1 MIIFQIKSRLEVKN
15 LTNTKKKK
23 KKPSGIDQ
31 GEWMRLIVYT
41 FIYLIFIAII
51 GGIIESSIPDM
62 VYIGTLPLQIQEVFW
77 AMAFMIWA
85 MVLVK
90 LNIKY
95 QFN

>member
-1 MIIFQIKSRLEVKN
+1 MVK
-15 LTNTKKKK
+15 TKKKK
-23 KKPSGIDQ
+23 TKSGIDQ
-31 GEWMRLIVYT
+31 GEWARLITYT

-51 GGIIESSIPDM
+51 GGIIESNIPDM
-62 VYIGTLPLQIQEVFW
+62 FYIGTIPLQIQEVFW
-77 AMAFMIWA
+77 ALAFMIWA

>member
-1 MIIFQIKSRLEVKN
+1 MVKIKK
-15 LTNTKKKK
+15 TKKKK
-23 KKPSGIDQ
+23 GTPGHIDQ
-31 GEWMRLIVYT
+31 SEWVRLIVYT

-51 GGIIESSIPDM
+51 GGIIESNIPDM
-62 VYIGTLPLQIQEVFW
+62 VYVGTLPLQIQEVFW
-77 AMAFMIWA
+77 AIAFMVWA

>member
-1 MIIFQIKSRLEVKN
+1 VIIFQIKWRLEVKK
-15 LTNTKKKK
+15 LVKTKKKK
-23 KKPSGIDQ
+23 TKPGIDQ
-31 GEWMRLIVYT
+31 GEWARLITYT

-51 GGIIESSIPDM
+51 GGVIESSIPDM

-77 AMAFMIWA
+77 ALSFMIWA